1 MSVNL
6 QTDDGL
12 KYINFKYIG
21 KLIMPHFLPKIIR
34 DFPSVLLKLCG
45 EPSVPESERPV
56 FTKSGIIL
64 LILFGAIIFGILY
77 YFMPTTMSMKGCLSI
92 YCFGLSAFLWF
103 AAATIPTPLPMA
115 YVSGPPSKVITR
127 ANYQTR
133 FNQIGAVFT
142 AVGLILQNI

>member
-6 QTDDGL
+6 LIEYGL
-12 KYINFKYIG
+12 KNVNFTHLG
-21 KLIMPHFLPKIIR
+21 KLTMPHFLPKRIR
-34 DFPSVLLKLCG
+34 EFPSCLLKVWG
-45 EPSVPESERPV
+45 EPNVAESERPV
-56 FTKSGIIL
+56 FTKPGIIL
-64 LILFGAIIFGILY
+64 LVLFFAIIFGILY
-77 YFMPTTMSMKGCLSI
+77 CFMPTTVSTKECLAI

-115 YVSGPPSKVITR
+115 YLSGPPSKVITR
-127 ANYQTR
+127 ANYQTL